1 MRCFGVSNNYS
12 LKQTTMNYTKD
23 HELNDKLTAIIQQK
37 QPNALQQVANIRR
50 DADNLV
56 DFIAPVGA
64 LADKRVVNFT
74 ANGEVKANI
83 HDGPEIL
90 QYGLHQHAIFQFG
103 EKLNVPSRYLR
114 DLATSGEEWQRQL
127 AAHTLNETSSR
138 GSRQRLLF
146 RSIGD
151 QIRGVLSDAY
161 RRMDTGVILAQFLNA
176 CDGAN
181 AIIFDAAHTDTKSFV
196 EVLLPQPFDLETE
209 GNGKLG
215 LLFGM
220 RISNSDFGDGALRL
234 SSFLV
239 NGACWNGLVFKSSI
253 NQVHL
258 GRRLPDNIQF
268 AEDTYRA
275 DTEAQAKAVR
285 DTVKTLM
292 GKDRIVELAQGIK
305 GATTQEV
312 KLDSE
317 ITRLKRLGGGLSKGE
332 VLEVEERLKYNR
344 VDDGL
349 AGNLTRWKM
358 ANAVTAVARDT
369 EDQRRRREIEEI
381 GGLLLNL

>member
-1 MRCFGVSNNYS
+1 
-12 LKQTTMNYTKD
+12 MNYTTD
-23 HELNDKLTAIIQQK
+23 HELNDKLTAIIQKK
-37 QPNALQQVANIRR
+37 QPNAIKEVGKIRS

-64 LADKRVVNFT
+64 LSDKRVVTFT

-83 HDGPEIL
+83 HDGNEIL
-90 QYGLHQHAIFQFG
+90 QYGLHHHAVSQFG
-103 EKLNVPSRYLR
+103 EKLSVPARYLR
-114 DLATSGEEWQRQL
+114 DLATSGQEWERQL
-127 AAHTLNETSSR
+127 AAHTLNEASSR
-138 GSRQRLLF
+138 GSRQRLLM
-146 RSIGD
+146 RAVEG

-161 RRMDTGVILAQFLNA
+161 RRMDTGVIMSQFLNA
-176 CDGAN
+176 CDAAN

-196 EVLLPQPFDLETE
+196 EVLIPQPFDIETE

-234 SSFLV
+234 SSFIV

-253 NQVHL
+253 NQIHL

-292 GKDRIVELAQGIK
+292 GQERILELARGIK
-305 GATTQEV
+305 GAATEEV
-312 KLDSE
+312 KLDGE
-317 ITRLKRLGGGLSKGE
+317 ITKLKRLGGGLSKGE
-332 VLEVEERLKYNR
+332 ITEVEERLKYNR

-349 AGNLTRWKM
+349 AGNLTRWKF

-369 EDQRRRREIEEI
+369 EDARRRREIEEI
-381 GGLLLNL
+381 GGLLMNL